1 MLYQKEL
8 FGDNQRMSEDTR
20 PVPYSLRLEPD
31 TRAKLEELARNNGRS
46 LNAQIIMMLEA
57 ALQGEP
63 LPLSK
68 PTNDNDIESIARR
81 VAMEVVRTELAR
93 MSKAG

>member
-46 LNAQIIMMLEA
+46 LKAQIIMMLES
-57 ALQGEP
+57 LLYP
-63 LPLSK
+63 
-68 PTNDNDIESIARR
+68 IEKDSSVDKNLDSTIRR
-81 VAMEVVRTELAR
+81 IVREELAKA
-93 MSKAG
+93 SK

>member
-46 LNAQIIMMLEA
+46 LNAQIIMMLES
-57 ALQGEP
+57 LLYP
-63 LPLSK
+63 
-68 PTNDNDIESIARR
+68 IEKDSSVDKNLDSTIRR
-81 VAMEVVRTELAR
+81 IVREELA
-93 MSKAG
+93 KTGK

>member
-1 MLYQKEL
+1 MLCQKEL

-46 LNAQIIMMLEA
+46 LNAQIIMMLES
-57 ALQGEP
+57 LLYPSEKEP
-63 LPLSK
+63 SVDENLDA
-68 PTNDNDIESIARR
+68 TIRR
-81 VAMEVVRTELAR
+81 IVRDELAR

>member
-46 LNAQIIMMLEA
+46 LNAQIIMMLES
-57 ALQGEP
+57 LLYP
-63 LPLSK
+63 
-68 PTNDNDIESIARR
+68 IEKDSSVDKNLDSTIRR
-81 VAMEVVRTELAR
+81 IVREELAKA
-93 MSKAG
+93 SK